1 MRLEDF
7 VLVLRDQLSSLSRI
21 LTDHESPDFR
31 ASLERWSDIGSQ
43 TPGAIIRLASE
54 ADVVHTVR
62 RRSVLAQ
69 SRFQLMCIAGQRSNQ
84 SIDTLCSCVG
94 WP

>member
-7 VLVLRDQLSSLSRI
+7 VLGLQDQLSGQSRI
-21 LTDHESPDFR
+21 LTNHESPDFR
-31 ASLERWSDIGSQ
+31 ASSERWSDLGSQ
-43 TPGAIIRLASE
+43 IPGAIISPASE
-54 ADVVHTVR
+54 VDIVHTVR

-69 SRFQLMCIAGQRSNQ
+69 SMFQLICIAGQRSNQ

>member
-7 VLVLRDQLSSLSRI
+7 VLVLRDQLSGQSRI
-21 LTDHESPDFR
+21 LTNHESPEFR
-31 ASLERWSDIGSQ
+31 ASLERWSDLGSQ
-43 TPGAIIRLASE
+43 TPGAIISLASE
-54 ADVVHTVR
+54 VDVVHTVR
-62 RRSVLAQ
+62 RRSILPQ
-69 SRFQLMCIAGQRSNQ
+69 SRFKLMCVAGQRSNQ